1 MGKSKKSIVY
11 QLVLRQRKDFYSL
24 LYVDN
29 NQENIY
35 DDNMC
40 TDDNLD
46 KWFAIWKVLK
56 ASNEATSYKNVTL
69 FYFQCLVEDF
79 F

>member
-1 MGKSKKSIVY
+1 MGKSKKSVVY

-46 KWFAIWKVLK
+46 K
-56 ASNEATSYKNVTL
+56 
-69 FYFQCLVEDF
+69 
-79 F
+79 